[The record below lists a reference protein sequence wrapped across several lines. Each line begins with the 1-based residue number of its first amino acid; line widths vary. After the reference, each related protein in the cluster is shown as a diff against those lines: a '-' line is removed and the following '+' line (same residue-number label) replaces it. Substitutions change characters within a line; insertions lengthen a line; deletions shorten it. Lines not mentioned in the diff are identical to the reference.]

1 MINNETKLDLVEKA
15 AQAIVKNNGQLLYTE
30 KTLVRT
36 GKIDWTEEQ
45 LIIFCLVD
53 ETIAH
58 HIPVY
63 NNYGEK
69 LLRDPTGCW
78 SVAEVFRLTNVDE
91 EHFKAVSC
99 SDKNFNFYR
108 VYGTIELGRLEYR
121 DDSHYVFQSG
131 SGGSLSDFIDLDY
144 GYKIEAKY
152 NYFSETGSPSK
163 LHDADFLLNYTDYS
177 AELYPV
183 VNKRVS
189 FTATPIALYDK
200 QVVIPRRHLVDV
212 PGISH
217 EFMQLIKSGELIPDI
232 KKRVAELGFTW
243 NS

>member
-1 MINNETKLDLVEKA
+1 MISNEQKLDLIEKA
-15 AQAIVKNNGQLLYTE
+15 AQAIVKNNGQLLYSE

-36 GKIDWTEEQ
+36 GQTDWTEEQ
-45 LIIFCLVD
+45 LIIFCLAD
-53 ETIAH
+53 ETTAH
-58 HIPVY
+58 YIPVY
-63 NNYGEK
+63 INGVRT
-69 LLRDPTGCW
+69 LRDPALCW
-78 SVAEVFRLTNVDE
+78 GIAEVFRLTNVDE
-91 EHFKAVSC
+91 EHFKAISH

-131 SGGSLSDFIDLDY
+131 SGGGLSDFIDLDY

-152 NYFSETGSPSK
+152 NYFSETGSPST

-189 FTATPIALYDK
+189 FNATPIAIYDK
-200 QVVIPRRHLVDV
+200 QVVIPRKHLVDV
-212 PGISH
+212 PGISP